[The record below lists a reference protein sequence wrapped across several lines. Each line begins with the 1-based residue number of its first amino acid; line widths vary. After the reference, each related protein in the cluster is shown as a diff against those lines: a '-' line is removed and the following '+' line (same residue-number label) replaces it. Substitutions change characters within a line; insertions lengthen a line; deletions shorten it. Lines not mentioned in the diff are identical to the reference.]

1 MSDTLKVSPVKGR
14 PMLHWV
20 GKTSPRVVRP
30 FPAQLCEAYN
40 LKHPPEKPIW
50 TTLEPNWCNLLF
62 HGDNKE
68 ILSTLLV
75 NGFRGKV
82 DLIYI
87 DPPFDSGANYTRKV
101 TLRGYKKHVLE
112 GQGYSPMEDIQYE
125 DIWANDTY
133 LQYMYERLVLLREL
147 LSDQGSIYL
156 HCDWHKSHY
165 LRFLMEEIFG
175 KDNFLN
181 EIVWKYDGPQ
191 SPSKACFATKHDTLF
206 RYAKQRQTLW
216 TGQMYHKIHKSEVN
230 YQQDAQ
236 GRWFYDLPKGN
247 YTDESIDRLDQ
258 EGRIRWTKNGHPRV
272 KMFVETDGTSFFQ
285 SKKLSDVWED
295 ISSDVWNDILSLGQA
310 NVSNQKVDYPT
321 QKPESLLERIIKAS
335 SKEESL
341 VLDCFC
347 GSGTTAAVA
356 EKLAR
361 RWIVADINRG
371 AIQTTIKRLQTVI
384 QQKVHQPTFEQKSY
398 GFASYRVNNYDFK
411 EQNSLRS
418 IVIDKYGIGEINS
431 DLFFDGIEGSKLV
444 KIAPLNR
451 PLSPLDIQ
459 LIDDE
464 LHHRPDEER
473 DIILIG
479 NGSEQIVFQ
488 QADHHNRV
496 SALNR
501 VQVVDIQRD
510 GLMVFSPAQ
519 AVVRFKLQGAM
530 MEVTIED
537 YLSPS
542 ILGRL
547 ALDRTLFEEDIGDFR
562 AQIDCIMLDSDYD
575 GTSFR
580 ITQSDIP
587 VNKTEFIKGHY
598 TVTLLRPEACVA
610 VKIIDLLGEEVWAF
624 SNETQH

>member
-1 MSDTLKVSPVKGR
+1 MSDSLKISPVKGR

-20 GKTSPRVVRP
+20 GKTSPRVVHL

-50 TTLEPNWCNLLF
+50 TALEPNWCNLLF

-75 NGFRGKV
+75 NGFREKI

-87 DPPFDSGANYTRKV
+87 DPPFNTGEVDYVRHV
-101 TLRGYKKHVLE
+101 QLRGITKKIASNDNSVLE
-112 GQGYSPMEDIQYE
+112 DLQYKNNFYR
-125 DIWANDTY
+125 DKY
-133 LQYMYERLVLLREL
+133 LQHIYERLVLLKEL
-147 LSDQGSIYL
+147 LSESGSIFFRIDYHYGHYVRIL
-156 HCDWHKSHY
+156 MDEVFGYDAFRNEIIVNRTRTLKGETARFHSATDTILFYAQDKSLFNGY
-165 LRFLMEEIFG
+165 RVLLPKEEWKWVDMHMVG
-175 KDNFLN
+175 KRKNEKLLTIRVNGISFKAPQGRRWILSQDAVDNAVKQGLVKINEKKNMPVFLN
-181 EIVWKYDGPQ
+181 KYY
-191 SPSKACFATKHDTLF
+191 SPGSNWSDIPG
-206 RYAKQRQTLW
+206 Y
-216 TGQMYHKIHKSEVN
+216 
-230 YQQDAQ
+230 
-236 GRWFYDLPKGN
+236 
-247 YTDESIDRLDQ
+247 
-258 EGRIRWTKNGHPRV
+258 
-272 KMFVETDGTSFFQ
+272 
-285 SKKLSDVWED
+285 SKKY
-295 ISSDVWNDILSLGQA
+295 N
-310 NVSNQKVDYPT
+310 YPT
-321 QKPESLLERIIKAS
+321 ENSEEVLERVIKCTTTKA
-335 SKEESL
+335 SL

-356 EKLAR
+356 EKLGR

-418 IVIDKYGIGEINS
+418 IVVDKYGIEEINS
-431 DLFFDGIEGSKLV
+431 DLFFDGIAGGKLV

-464 LHHRPDEER
+464 LHHRLDEER

-479 NGSEQIVFQ
+479 NGSEHAVLEQTG
-488 QADHHNRV
+488 HHNRV

-519 AVVRFKLQGAM
+519 AMVRFKLQGAM
-530 MEVTIED
+530 MEVTIAD

-598 TVTLLRPEACVA
+598 MVTLPRPEACVA

-624 SNETQH
+624 SSETQH